1 MMKVDCTLLNLDV
14 NDLIMDFS
22 SNQFDSNMT
31 IPNIKETICQ
41 LLYFF
46 LFFSLNIYSPK
57 TTLANIQNRKL
68 LT

>member
-14 NDLIMDFS
+14 NDLITDFS

-31 IPNIKETICQ
+31 IPNIKEKLCH